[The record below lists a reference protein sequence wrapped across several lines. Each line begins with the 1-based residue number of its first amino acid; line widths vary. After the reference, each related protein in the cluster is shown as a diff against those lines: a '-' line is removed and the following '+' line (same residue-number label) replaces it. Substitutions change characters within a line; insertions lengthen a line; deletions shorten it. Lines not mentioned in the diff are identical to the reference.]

1 MDTIT
6 ITREEFREK
15 ITNNPEGYGI
25 VRYMRKNP
33 EQMKSREARVL
44 IEELTLILVL
54 VEIEADLFGPE
65 E

>member
-25 VRYMRKNP
+25 VRYTRKNP
-33 EQMKSREARVL
+33 EQMKDREARVL
-44 IEELTLILVL
+44 IEELTLMLILG
-54 VEIEADLFGPE
+54 EIEEDLFGPKE
-65 E
+65 

>member
-25 VRYMRKNP
+25 VRYTRKNP

-44 IEELTLILVL
+44 IEELTLMLVL
-54 VEIEADLFGPE
+54 GEIEEDLFGPE

>member
-1 MDTIT
+1 MNQIT

-15 ITNNPEGYGI
+15 IIENPEGYGI

-33 EQMKSREARVL
+33 EKIKGHEMSAFA
-44 IEELTLILVL
+44 EELSLRLAL
-54 VEIEADLFGPE
+54 SEIEIALFGPE